1 MAKFSTGLRDYIN
14 ATGSVRDAL
23 ADSVIQIYSGPVP
36 ASADSAITGSNILL
50 CEVADSVTGVFNFD
64 SVSVGGIMTKPPTS
78 VLLGNISASGT
89 ATFYR
94 QVLPGDANAA
104 STVAVR
110 IQGTIGVAGTDMEIT
125 NTTLTAGGVQRLGS
139 HTVALLEGV

>member
-1 MAKFSTGLRDYIN
+1 MAKFSTGLRDYMN

-50 CEVADSVTGVFNFD
+50 CEVADSATGVFNFN